1 MIIGW
6 SVLGVVLLLL
16 LACCV
21 MCQYRSITRGTS
33 GRGALHSAC
42 CCFIECCRYSN
53 WHQGEANGH
62 GVPHGEEDAERLAE
76 GELRERND
84 RLVETMQR
92 DVRFATA
99 VLPSL
104 TMSQYRV

>member
-1 MIIGW
+1 MSWLIGVA
-6 SVLGVVLLLL
+6 VLGFDLE
-16 LACCV
+16 
-21 MCQYRSITRGTS
+21 RGRRLS
-33 GRGALHSAC
+33 HALPPPPLSPPTPPYIATM
-42 CCFIECCRYSN
+42 
-53 WHQGEANGH
+53 EAWAAT
-62 GVPHGEEDAERLAE
+62 PTTPPYAGEEDAERLAE

-99 VLPSL
+99 VLPNL

>member
-1 MIIGW
+1 MSWLIGVA
-6 SVLGVVLLLL
+6 VLGFDLE
-16 LACCV
+16 
-21 MCQYRSITRGTS
+21 RGRRLS
-33 GRGALHSAC
+33 HALPPPPLSPPTTPPYA
-42 CCFIECCRYSN
+42 
-53 WHQGEANGH
+53 
-62 GVPHGEEDAERLAE
+62 GEEDAERLAE

-99 VLPSL
+99 VLPNL